1 LKISNE
7 FKVGLLAVI
16 SILLF
21 IFGYNYLKGNNLLKN
36 SRTFYAVYDNVEG
49 LSKSSPV
56 TINGLQIGSITDIN
70 FLDETGKLVVSMN
83 INNDFVF
90 SSNSVA
96 KIYGGNLIGSKSM
109 AIEPVYQQ
117 DNIAKSGDTLP
128 GKIDPGL
135 LELVNNRLTP
145 LQSRVET
152 AVTDVDTLITSVNKI
167 LNPKTQKS
175 IQESFININSTLNS
189 LKNTSQ
195 EINELVA
202 NNHNN
207 INKSFENINKT
218 TENLQQVSDS
228 VAQIDVTKMSQ
239 DLEKSIANIKEV
251 TKKIENSDGTL
262 GKLIHDD
269 QLYKNLEG
277 ASNEMQ
283 ELLNDIKTNPKRY
296 VHFSVFGKKNRPYKK
311 NNE

>member
-109 AIEPVYQQ
+109 AIEPLYQQ

-167 LNPKTQKS
+167 FKS
-175 IQESFININSTLNS
+175 
-189 LKNTSQ
+189 KNAKVYTR
-195 EINELVA
+195 I
-202 NNHNN
+202 
-207 INKSFENINKT
+207 I
-218 TENLQQVSDS
+218 
-228 VAQIDVTKMSQ
+228 
-239 DLEKSIANIKEV
+239 
-251 TKKIENSDGTL
+251 
-262 GKLIHDD
+262 
-269 QLYKNLEG
+269 Y
-277 ASNEMQ
+277 
-283 ELLNDIKTNPKRY
+283 
-296 VHFSVFGKKNRPYKK
+296 
-311 NNE
+311 

>member
-1 LKISNE
+1 MKISNE

-70 FLDETGKLVVSMN
+70 FLDKTGKLVVSMN

-283 ELLNDIKTNPKRY
+283 
-296 VHFSVFGKKNRPYKK
+296 
-311 NNE
+311 

>member
-1 LKISNE
+1 MKISNE

-218 TENLQQVSDS
+218 TENLQQVTDS

>member
-1 LKISNE
+1 MKISNE

-70 FLDETGKLVVSMN
+70 FLDKTGKLVVSMN

-207 INKSFENINKT
+207 INESFENINKT

>member
-1 LKISNE
+1 MKISNE

-70 FLDETGKLVVSMN
+70 FLDKTGKLVVSMN

>member
-1 LKISNE
+1 MKISNE

>member
-1 LKISNE
+1 MKISNE

-56 TINGLQIGSITDIN
+56 TINGLQVGSITDIN
-70 FLDETGKLVVSMN
+70 FLDNSGKLVVSMN
-83 INNDFVF
+83 INNDFDF

-117 DNIAKSGDTLP
+117 NNLAQSGDTLP

-145 LQSRVET
+145 LQTRVER
-152 AVTDVDTLITSVNKI
+152 AVTDVDTLVTSINRI
-167 LNPKTQKS
+167 LNPKTQES
-175 IQESFININSTLNS
+175 IQKSFININSTLNS
-189 LKNTSQ
+189 LKNTSS

-202 NNHNN
+202 DNHKN
-207 INKSFENINKT
+207 INQSFENINKT
-218 TENLQQVSDS
+218 TENLQNVTDS

-239 DLEKSIANIKEV
+239 DLEKSIANIREV
-251 TKKIENSDGTL
+251 TEQIENSDGTL

-269 QLYKNLEG
+269 QLYNNLEG
-277 ASNEMQ
+277 ASKEME

-311 NNE
+311 NDE

>member
-1 LKISNE
+1 MKISNE

-70 FLDETGKLVVSMN
+70 FLDKTGKLVVSMN

-207 INKSFENINKT
+207 INKSFENIYKT

>member
-1 LKISNE
+1 MKISNE

-207 INKSFENINKT
+207 INESFENINKT

>member
-1 LKISNE
+1 
-7 FKVGLLAVI
+7 
-16 SILLF
+16 
-21 IFGYNYLKGNNLLKN
+21 
-36 SRTFYAVYDNVEG
+36 
-49 LSKSSPV
+49 
-56 TINGLQIGSITDIN
+56 
-70 FLDETGKLVVSMN
+70 MN